1 MFLAGRKFVRRNGNV
16 AQNIDDYFE
25 ENLSYLPMSVS
36 ASYEEVL
43 LFFLIIEVNFFN
55 VFFGYV

>member
-1 MFLAGRKFVRRNGNV
+1 
-16 AQNIDDYFE
+16 
-25 ENLSYLPMSVS
+25 MSVL